1 MGSAIVSER
10 VDRSLC
16 FEVLLL
22 CAYNVYD
29 DNVFLMNLHFVI
41 MEYPSLS
48 LVLFFSI

>member
-1 MGSAIVSER
+1 MSER
-10 VDRSLC
+10 ADRSLC

-29 DNVFLMNLHFVI
+29 ENVFLMNLHFVI
-41 MEYPSLS
+41 MEWPSLS